1 MSDVSGKPVSD
12 DARLEVFNLWEAGKL
27 SGSDVAGSPELKE
40 IMRDLSKKSLFFFA
54 KAVLGYDRLTKL
66 SHLHICQRTQDMTQ
80 LRQLVLMPRG
90 TYKTTI
96 RTKAFPL
103 WYLLY
108 NPDGTILI
116 ANQTSDNAESFV
128 IEMEQHLEGRN
139 PMLCWLFP
147 EYIKP
152 GDRFKP
158 WSSDRFTVPCRQ
170 RISGAPSVRA
180 VGCGTR
186 VESWHGDVI
195 IPDDLVGTE
204 AMKSE
209 PEMLSAELWHD
220 GLESLYIEPHTGIS
234 RMSGTRYGMKDIYS
248 KILRDNRYECI
259 TIEAINPETG
269 EPNFPDILPL
279 KTLEGIKQ
287 TNYMYYRLWYMN
299 DARNPEILD
308 FKVSDLKRY
317 QLVEGNM
324 HIPMCEIPG
333 VKKVA
338 VTDMDVVISVDPAGS
353 GDAIASRMDI
363 VRKVKAVKSNNAITI
378 WGRDGDGDNF
388 GLDMWAGRFAGDN
401 PELQLCRKLLDFC
414 RRWKGLFRT
423 VYLESFGAQGAIMT
437 IFKMLCNDVGESYPI
452 TLIPRG
458 IQTAKLVRI
467 RGNLGGPAQNG
478 KVYIRAG
485 HVQFEEEYASFPE
498 SPTLDL
504 LDASSWALELLKQ
517 PMSGREEAYH
527 EEQVERYHEDRMRAL
542 GVCGY

>member
-1 MSDVSGKPVSD
+1 MSDIDRKPVPD
-12 DARLEVFNLWEAGKL
+12 EQRVEVFDLWEAGRL
-27 SGSDVAGSPELKE
+27 SESDVTGSKELRNVL
-40 IMRDLSKKSLFFFA
+40 RDLARKSLFFFA
-54 KAVLGYDRLTKL
+54 KGVLGYTKLTKM
-66 SHLHICQRTQDMTQ
+66 SHLYICQRTQDLTQ
-80 LRQLVLMPRG
+80 KRQLVLMPRG

-96 RTKAFPL
+96 RSKAFPL
-103 WYLLY
+103 WYLIN

-128 IEMEQHLEGRN
+128 LEMEQHLEGRN
-139 PMLCWLFP
+139 PMMCWLFE

-158 WSSDRFTVPCRQ
+158 WSQDRFTVPCRGK
-170 RISGAPSVRA
+170 ISGAPSVRA

-234 RMSGTRYGMKDIYS
+234 RMSGTRYGMKDIYA
-248 KILRDNRYECI
+248 KILKDQRYECI

-269 EPNFPDILPL
+269 DPNFPDILPL
-279 KTLEGIKQ
+279 STLEGIKQ

-317 QLVEGNM
+317 QLVEGAMNVPM
-324 HIPMCEIPG
+324 ATIPD
-333 VKKVA
+333 VKKVP
-338 VTDMDVVISVDPAGS
+338 VTQMDVVITVDPAGS
-353 GDAIASRMDI
+353 GDAVAAKLDV
-363 VRKVKAVKSNNAITI
+363 VRKVKATKSNNAITV

-388 GLDMWAGRFAGDN
+388 ALEMWAGRFAGDN
-401 PELQLCRKLLDFC
+401 PELQLCRKLLEIA
-414 RRWKGLFRT
+414 RKWKGLFRT
-423 VYLESFGAQGAIMT
+423 IYLESFGAQAAIMT
-437 IFKMLCNDVGESYPI
+437 IFNMLCAEVGEYYPI

-478 KVYIRAG
+478 KVYTRAG

-498 SPTLDL
+498 SATLDL
-504 LDASSWALELLKQ
+504 LDASAWAMELLKK
-517 PMSGREEAYH
+517 PMSSREEVQQQ
-527 EEQVERYHEDRMRAL
+527 EEIQRYQNARL
-542 GVCGY
+542 QSVGICGY